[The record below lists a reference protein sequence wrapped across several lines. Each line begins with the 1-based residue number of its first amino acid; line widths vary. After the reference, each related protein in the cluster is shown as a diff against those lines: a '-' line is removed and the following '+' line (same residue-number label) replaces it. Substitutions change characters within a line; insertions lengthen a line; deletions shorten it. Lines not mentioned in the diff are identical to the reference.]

1 MLSKTSHKVSHID
14 ILVSFF
20 LLGLTSFGGPIAHIS
35 YFRNTFVKDKKWID
49 DDTYMEFVSLC
60 NFLPGPSSSQV
71 GMSIGYHFKG
81 VSGAILAWV
90 GFTIPSAFILILFGY
105 FVINFDDVIPS
116 GFIQGLKSVVVI
128 IVLQAILGM
137 QKNFLKDLYGYSIA
151 FFTALILILF
161 PSSLNQLLCLI
172 MSGLLG
178 MYFYKDVEISEISFH
193 KPISITLSSY
203 IFLFLFFSFL
213 FFLPLINSIFETEI
227 TSLANVFY
235 KVGSLVF
242 GGGHV
247 VLPLLQE
254 EFVSKGLIEK
264 DIFLAGYGAAQ
275 AIPGPLFT
283 FSSYLGIFLANEN
296 NLLLISI
303 LCLIFIFLP
312 SFFLIIGTLPLWS
325 RIRKINKVV
334 HAFKAINAS
343 VIGILVAAF
352 YDPIILSSLKSVSDL
367 ILIFIAFIIL
377 FLTKTPQW
385 LAVLMLIFCGF
396 GLSVISFY

>member
-1 MLSKTSHKVSHID
+1 LLSKTSHQISHID
-14 ILVSFF
+14 ILISFF

-81 VSGAILAWV
+81 ISGAILAWV
-90 GFTIPSAFILILFGY
+90 GFTIPSALILIIFGY
-105 FVINFDDVIPS
+105 FIINFDDVISS

-128 IVLQAILGM
+128 IVFQAIWGM
-137 QKNFLKDLYGYSIA
+137 QKNFLKDFCSYSIA

-178 MYFYKDVEISEISFH
+178 TYFYKNEEISEISFY
-193 KPISITLSSY
+193 KTVTITLSSY
-203 IFLFLFFSFL
+203 VSLGLFFSFL
-213 FFLPLINSIFETEI
+213 FFLPIINSIFETEI
-227 TSLANVFY
+227 TFLANIFF

-254 EFVSKGLIEK
+254 EFVAKGLIEK

-296 NLLLISI
+296 NRLLTSI
-303 LCLIFIFLP
+303 LCMIFIFLP

-325 RIRKINKVV
+325 RLRKINKVI

-352 YDPIILSSLKSVSDL
+352 YDPIILSSLKSISDV
-367 ILIFIAFIIL
+367 ILIFIAFMIL
-377 FLTKTPQW
+377 FFTKTPQW
-385 LAVLMLIFCGF
+385 LAVLILIFCGF
-396 GLSVISFY
+396 GFSVIRF